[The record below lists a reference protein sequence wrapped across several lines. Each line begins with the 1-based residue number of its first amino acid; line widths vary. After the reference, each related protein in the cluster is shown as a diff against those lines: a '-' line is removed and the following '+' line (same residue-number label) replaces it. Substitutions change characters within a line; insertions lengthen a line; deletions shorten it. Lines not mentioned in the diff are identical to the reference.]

1 MTSKPNVK
9 KIYDYLDYREFLRD
23 RYAEKK
29 EENASFSY
37 RYIGGKVGLD
47 AGSFSRILTGTRK
60 LNPELTGRLARVFG
74 LDDQERDFFV
84 ALVLYAQAKSHE
96 EKSQFLEKIFRLRG
110 VNASTL
116 EESQYEFYKEWYHS
130 ALRQLLHF
138 HHFDGDF
145 ARLAKVLRPAIRPA
159 EAKASLKLLHDLGLV
174 ETTPAGKIKLTD
186 AFITSG
192 ESVRAFFMNNLHM
205 AMGEL
210 AFRSIQDIDPKER
223 DFSGLTLS
231 LSAKGF
237 DSLKAKLKQFRKD
250 VLEMAEKD
258 AAVNCV
264 YQVNLQAFPLSR
276 QCLPG
281 DP

>member
-1 MTSKPNVK
+1 MTPKPSAS
-9 KIYDYLDYREFLRD
+9 IYDYLDFREYLRD
-23 RYAEKK
+23 RYEAKKK
-29 EENASFSY
+29 ESSAFSY
-37 RYIGGKVGLD
+37 RYIAGKVGLD
-47 AGSFSRILTGTRK
+47 AGSFSRILAGSRK
-60 LNPELTGRLARVFG
+60 LNLELTGRLARVFG
-74 LDDQERDFFV
+74 LDDEEKEFFV
-84 ALVLYAQAKSHE
+84 TLVLYDQAKSHE

-110 VNASTL
+110 VKASTL
-116 EESQYEFYKEWYHS
+116 EESQYEFYREWYHS

-138 HHFDGDF
+138 YPFDGDY

-159 EAKASLKLLHDLGLV
+159 EAKASLKLLEDLGLV
-174 ETTPAGKIKLTD
+174 VASPEGKIKLTD
-186 AFITSG
+186 ALITSG

-205 AMGEL
+205 SMGEL

-231 LSAKGF
+231 LSSKGF
-237 DSLKAKLKQFRKD
+237 ADLKAKLKQFRKD
-250 VLEMAEKD
+250 VLELAEKD
-258 AAVNCV
+258 GAVNCV